1 MLIPAQKINL
11 VGALEAPERNGV
23 TMYIKVNGKFRSLN
37 RVLAAIAVAA
47 IIAGQAYILP
57 RAIHGTFTFQDKVVE
72 AYRK

>member
-1 MLIPAQKINL
+1 
-11 VGALEAPERNGV
+11 
-23 TMYIKVNGKFRSLN
+23 MYIRINGKMRSLN

-57 RAIHGTFTFQDKVVE
+57 RAIHGDLVFQDKVVE

>member
-1 MLIPAQKINL
+1 
-11 VGALEAPERNGV
+11 
-23 TMYIKVNGKFRSLN
+23 MYIKINGRMRSLN

-57 RAIHGTFTFQDKVVE
+57 QAIHGTFAFQDQVVE